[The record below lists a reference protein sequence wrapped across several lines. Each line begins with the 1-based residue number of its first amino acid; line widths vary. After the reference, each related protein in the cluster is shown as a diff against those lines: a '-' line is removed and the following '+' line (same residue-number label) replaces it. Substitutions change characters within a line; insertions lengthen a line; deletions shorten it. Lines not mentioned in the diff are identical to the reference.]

1 MENNRQEIDLNFL
14 NEQGELL
21 PLDTLQKQLEEI
33 YNQIKENA
41 CNESSVLEHFAN
53 QECQINAD
61 EVLETFSFL
70 NRSLYLCIEITHEH
84 AIAFSDA
91 IKFWNEM
98 DNLDNIPIE
107 ERDPIKIYIDSPGGD
122 LDATFSIIDSITLS
136 KTPIMTITIGSGDSG
151 GFFIGIVGHKRIGY
165 PHSSYLFHE
174 GCCANEGDAHKYI
187 QFTEF
192 YKKKLSMLKKLVLNN
207 TKLSEN
213 DYEESRKDDLWLT
226 AEEALKYGIID
237 EIATELI

>member
-21 PLDTLQKQLEEI
+21 PLDILQKQLEEI
-33 YNQIKENA
+33 YNQIKGNA
-41 CNESSVLEHFAN
+41 CNESSVLEHFVN

-70 NRSLYLCIEITHEH
+70 NRSLYLCTEITHEH

-122 LDATFSIIDSITLS
+122 LDATFSIIDSITL
-136 KTPIMTITIGSGDSG
+136 
-151 GFFIGIVGHKRIGY
+151 
-165 PHSSYLFHE
+165 
-174 GCCANEGDAHKYI
+174 
-187 QFTEF
+187 
-192 YKKKLSMLKKLVLNN
+192 
-207 TKLSEN
+207 
-213 DYEESRKDDLWLT
+213 
-226 AEEALKYGIID
+226 
-237 EIATELI
+237 